1 MLAEERGKWAVSQKP
16 KFIQK
21 KQVWIMSVWHQHY
34 YSGLLTLI
42 LYKLSYLFEQ
52 LSLLFL
58 MIMVLFFHS
67 YDLILLGDPQEF
79 VKKFLEFEANM
90 VFSAEGF
97 CWPDRWLK
105 VSQVLLPQS
114 VFILDFVCVSV
125 SVFFYFQI
133 SKHENHQLVAL
144 LTVFIQTWLYTATK
158 CANKHVCTVIHDF
171 E

>member
-1 MLAEERGKWAVSQKP
+1 
-16 KFIQK
+16 
-21 KQVWIMSVWHQHY
+21 
-34 YSGLLTLI
+34 
-42 LYKLSYLFEQ
+42 
-52 LSLLFL
+52 
-58 MIMVLFFHS
+58 MVLFFHS

-133 SKHENHQLVAL
+133 SKRENHQLVAL
-144 LTVFIQTWLYTATK
+144 LTVFIQT
-158 CANKHVCTVIHDF
+158 
-171 E
+171 

>member
-1 MLAEERGKWAVSQKP
+1 
-16 KFIQK
+16 
-21 KQVWIMSVWHQHY
+21 
-34 YSGLLTLI
+34 
-42 LYKLSYLFEQ
+42 
-52 LSLLFL
+52 
-58 MIMVLFFHS
+58 MVLFFHS

-144 LTVFIQTWLYTATK
+144 LTVFIQT
-158 CANKHVCTVIHDF
+158 
-171 E
+171 